1 MLKED
6 VRHMFDEAAG
16 WSLSSLK
23 LIDTI
28 QRLGLNY
35 HFEDEIK
42 GSLDT
47 IMTTKDKSDVCHQEN
62 DMYTRALRFRLLR
75 QHGYEVSQ
83 DVFKNFKEEMMMR
96 SSDLIAWTVRD
107 VEGMLR
113 LYEALF
119 YAFEGEEILDEA
131 QKFTTTHLKEQ
142 LIKANSIISHNN
154 PNLSKEVSHALELP
168 LHWRVPRAEAR
179 WFIDTYK
186 TMQDMDPSLL
196 EFARLDFNMVQATYQ
211 EDLKYVSRW
220 WRELGL
226 PEALGF
232 ARDRLV
238 ENFIWAVG
246 FNFEPRFRNFRR
258 QLTKVNSLVTT
269 IDDIYDVYGS
279 LDELKLFT
287 DGVQRWD
294 INTMADL
301 PDYMK
306 ICFLALYDTTNEMAY
321 HILRKHGVDSLP
333 YLRKAWVDLCKAY
346 MVEANWYNNGYTPT
360 LEEYMNNAW
369 ISISGPTAQTHAYF
383 LLGDEITNKGLECLK
398 NGPDLMRSSS
408 MIFRLADD
416 LGTSTDEL
424 ERGDVPKSIQCYM
437 HHTGSSERIAR
448 EHIKNLINDNWKK
461 MNMDQAAASCKFPR
475 SFINTTQNIAQTAQW
490 IYQYGDGYGVP
501 DSETKDWIMSIVVE
515 PIPFFQRE
523 IGNLC
528 LTL

>member
-16 WSLSSLK
+16 GSSSSLK
-23 LIDTI
+23 QIDTI
-28 QRLGLNY
+28 QMLGLNY
-35 HFEDEIK
+35 HFDDEIK

-47 IMTTKDKSDVCHQEN
+47 IMSTKDKNDVCDQEN
-62 DMYTRALRFRLLR
+62 DLYTRALRFRLLR

-96 SSDLIAWTVRD
+96 SGNLKEWTVRD
-107 VEGMLR
+107 VEGILS
-113 LYEALF
+113 LYEASF

-131 QKFTTTHLKEQ
+131 QKFTTTHLKVQ
-142 LIKANSIISHNN
+142 LIKANSIISHNKQ
-154 PNLSKEVSHALELP
+154 NLSKQVSHALELP

-226 PEALGF
+226 SEALGF

-238 ENFIWAVG
+238 ENFLWAVG

-258 QLTKVNSLVTT
+258 QLTKVNSLITT
-269 IDDIYDVYGS
+269 IYDIYDVYGS

-294 INTMADL
+294 INTMEDL

-306 ICFLALYDTTNEMAY
+306 ICFLALYNTTNEMAY

-333 YLRKAWVDLCKAY
+333 YLKKAWADLCKAY
-346 MVEANWYNNGYTPT
+346 MVEANWFYNGYTPT

-383 LLGDEITNKGLECLK
+383 LLGDEMTNK
-398 NGPDLMRSSS
+398 
-408 MIFRLADD
+408 
-416 LGTSTDEL
+416 DEL

-475 SFINTTQNIAQTAQW
+475 SFINTTQNIARTAQL

-515 PIPFFQRE
+515 PIPCFERE
-523 IGNLC
+523 I
-528 LTL
+528 